1 MSLKNALRHWFPKEA
16 PTWEGS
22 CLVWAPSFC
31 WPPTPPPE
39 NFMRVQL
46 VPKNKI
52 GNFLLPFFTIQF
64 IKIQDCVICILQ
76 LALAWHA
83 SDSFPEISTVG
94 RTRTV
99 IYVYIRLIDTP
110 FYYFILKIIKIASAF
125 FCRNTHSLHSCHA
138 VASSIIA
145 TVRMSTSTQSFLRK
159 FALKQRR
166 MSSLTNYSSIIC
178 SKIQGHRIT

>member
-1 MSLKNALRHWFPKEA
+1 MAHALFEPLA
-16 PTWEGS
+16 FVDP
-22 CLVWAPSFC
+22 
-31 WPPTPPPE
+31 PPPE

-52 GNFLLPFFTIQF
+52 GNFLSPFFTIQF

-76 LALAWHA
+76 VALAWHA

-110 FYYFILKIIKIASAF
+110 FYYFILKIIKKHQPFSAV
-125 FCRNTHSLHSCHA
+125 T
-138 VASSIIA
+138 
-145 TVRMSTSTQSFLRK
+145 
-159 FALKQRR
+159 
-166 MSSLTNYSSIIC
+166 
-178 SKIQGHRIT
+178 RITYIPVTLLQVAQ

>member
-1 MSLKNALRHWFPKEA
+1 MAHALFEPLA
-16 PTWEGS
+16 F
-22 CLVWAPSFC
+22 VD
-31 WPPTPPPE
+31 PPPPPPE
-39 NFMRVQL
+39 NFTRVQL

-110 FYYFILKIIKIASAF
+110 FYYFILKIIKKASAF